1 MRKQID
7 LNGADDA
14 ALRLRNILRG
24 AYMKVQVTRL
34 EIVAPPEKPRSP
46 AKKPAPKRDKPAQ

>member
-1 MRKQID
+1 MQKQND
-7 LNGADDA
+7 LHGADDA

-34 EIVAPPEKPRSP
+34 EISTLPEKPRSP
-46 AKKPAPKRDKPAQ
+46 TKKVPTKRSKPAQ

>member
-1 MRKQID
+1 MPKQTD
-7 LNGADDA
+7 LHGADDA

-34 EIVAPPEKPRSP
+34 EISVPPEKPRSP
-46 AKKPAPKRDKPAQ
+46 AKKIATKRGKPAQ